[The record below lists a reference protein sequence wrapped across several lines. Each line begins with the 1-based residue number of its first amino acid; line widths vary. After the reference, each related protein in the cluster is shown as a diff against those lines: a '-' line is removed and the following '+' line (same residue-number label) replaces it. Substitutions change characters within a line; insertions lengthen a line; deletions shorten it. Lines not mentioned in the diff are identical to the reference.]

1 MDMVNIFFG
10 LVILVIFFEIMA
22 KIGKFLWKNR
32 TLVVIVALL
41 MLLAG
46 WQNPGMFT
54 EDNNTAI
61 NNTAAMVEN
70 QEGLRSDLMNI
81 INMKTAANCYAAL
94 HAYENFDGYHVLCA
108 NNNEVAFG
116 EVEATAG
123 NTTAYLVTI
132 ADVNGKV
139 GVKDL
144 KVLGSAEKDAL
155 FILWGDYLD
164 TVSK

>member
-22 KIGKFLWKNR
+22 KVGKFLWKNR

-41 MLLAG
+41 MLLVG
-46 WQNPGMFT
+46 WQNPSMFT
-54 EDNNTAI
+54 EDSPATD
-61 NNTAAMVEN
+61 NTAAMVEN

-116 EVEATAG
+116 EVEATSD

-144 KVLGSAEKDAL
+144 KILGSAEKDAL
-155 FILWGDYLD
+155 FILWGDYLEA
-164 TVSK
+164 VSK

>member
-22 KIGKFLWKNR
+22 KVGKFLWKNR

-41 MLLAG
+41 MLLVG
-46 WQNPGMFT
+46 WQSPSMFT
-54 EDNNTAI
+54 EDSPATD
-61 NNTAAMVEN
+61 NTAAMVEN

-116 EVEATAG
+116 EVEATSD

-144 KVLGSAEKDAL
+144 KILGSAEKDAL
-155 FILWGDYLD
+155 FILWGDYLEA
-164 TVSK
+164 VSK

>member
-22 KIGKFLWKNR
+22 KVGKFLWKNR

-41 MLLAG
+41 MLLVG
-46 WQNPGMFT
+46 WQNPSMFT
-54 EDNNTAI
+54 EDSPATD
-61 NNTAAMVEN
+61 NTAAMVEN

-108 NNNEVAFG
+108 NN
-116 EVEATAG
+116 
-123 NTTAYLVTI
+123 I

-144 KVLGSAEKDAL
+144 KILGSAEKDAL
-155 FILWGDYLD
+155 FILWGDYLEA
-164 TVSK
+164 VSK